1 MAAVCTTIAFVPQIV
16 KIQKQGGRD
25 LSYPMLALYLTG
37 VLLWFAYGWILQRP
51 EMLWANGIT
60 ALLVVVAIV
69 LKASH
74 PNKV

>member
-1 MAAVCTTIAFVPQIV
+1 MCTTVAFIPQIA

-25 LSYPMLALYLTG
+25 LSYPMLMLYLTG
-37 VLLWFAYGWILQRP
+37 VLLWFAYGWMLQAP

-69 LKASH
+69 LKATH
-74 PNKV
+74 PKKV